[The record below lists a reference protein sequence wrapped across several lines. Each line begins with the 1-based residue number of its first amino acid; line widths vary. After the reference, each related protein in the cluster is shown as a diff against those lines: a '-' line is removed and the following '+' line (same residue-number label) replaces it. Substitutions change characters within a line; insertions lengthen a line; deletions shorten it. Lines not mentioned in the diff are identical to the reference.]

1 MGRRAHF
8 LIFGT
13 LAAAVASVYALSGD
27 AREDGPSASAPPGKA
42 RSPGAAEPG
51 GGALRAEVSAMRGAV
66 QQLGRTNASLQRDLD
81 RAAAERAAA
90 DAAREAA
97 SETARVE
104 AEDPTAPDREA
115 SEMASRS
122 DAKLRGEPVDKGWS
136 REKHEQI
143 AAFFARPP
151 LTGTKLEAVD
161 CRTTMCRVQL
171 AHASNDDR
179 KRFIQS
185 FSDLAGPTGMVFA
198 HIEAADDL
206 EIEVYVTRDGV
217 ALP

>member
-1 MGRRAHF
+1 
-8 LIFGT
+8 LIFGV
-13 LAAAVASVYALSGD
+13 AAASVATVYALSGD
-27 AREDGPSASAPPGKA
+27 ALEDGPSASAPRDKP
-42 RSPGAAEPG
+42 RSSDAAEPG
-51 GGALRAEVSAMRGAV
+51 GGALRAEVTAMRGAV

-97 SETARVE
+97 AETARVE
-104 AEDPTAPDREA
+104 AEDPTAADREA

-122 DAKLRGEPVDKGWS
+122 DAKLLSEPVDKEWS
-136 REKHEQI
+136 REKHEQL

-151 LTGTKLEAVD
+151 LTGTKLKAVD

-171 AHASNDDR
+171 AHASNADR
-179 KRFIQS
+179 GRFIQS

-198 HIEAADDL
+198 HIETADDL
-206 EIEVYVTRDGV
+206 EVEVYVTRDGV